1 MQALAALI
9 ASEPDTAMTV
19 GAAAIG
25 LMFGALVSRTNYCTM
40 GAISDWRL
48 YGNKGRLGAV
58 ALAAATAI
66 IGAQLLHGYGVTD
79 LSQSMYLSP
88 RINWAGALFGG
99 LLFGAGMVY
108 AGGCPSR
115 SLVRAAGGD
124 ARGIVTLAVM
134 AVAAYATIGGVL
146 ASVRVAIDSAT
157 AFDLRTYAV
166 PTQHLGDV
174 LSLANG
180 PASQN
185 VMIALALVVLPLL
198 TFALISARVF
208 SQVANLASGLGV
220 GALVVIGWALSG
232 LGRDDFAATPVQ
244 PTSLSFVRPVADA
257 IDWIERSTA
266 LGLPG
271 FGAASVFGVI
281 AGGFLVS
288 WSSGR
293 FHVQG
298 FADRRDVF
306 RHLAGGTAMG
316 IGGVM
321 ALGCT
326 IGQGVTGL
334 STLSVQSFIAC
345 AAIVAGAII
354 GLNRLEKSL

>member
-1 MQALAALI
+1 MQALTALI
-9 ASEPDTAMTV
+9 AREPDAAMTI

-25 LMFGALVSRTNYCTM
+25 LLFGALVSRTNYCTM
-40 GAISDWRL
+40 GAISDWRI
-48 YGNKGRLGAV
+48 YGNKSRLGAV

-66 IGAQLLHGYGVTD
+66 IGTQLLHGYGVTD
-79 LSQSMYLSP
+79 LSQSMYLGP
-88 RINWAGALFGG
+88 RINWAGALLGG

-124 ARGIVTLAVM
+124 ARGIVSLAVM

-146 ASVRVAIDSAT
+146 ASVRVAIDGAT
-157 AFDLRTYAV
+157 AFELKAYAV
-166 PTQHLGDV
+166 PTQHLGEV
-174 LSLANG
+174 LSLAIG
-180 PASQN
+180 SASQN
-185 VMIALALVVLPLL
+185 DMIALALVALPLL
-198 TFALISARVF
+198 AFALLSARVF
-208 SQVANLASGLGV
+208 NQPANLASGLGV
-220 GALVVIGWALSG
+220 GALVVAGWALTG
-232 LGRDDFAATPVQ
+232 LARDDFAATPVQ

-281 AGGFLVS
+281 AGAFLVS
-288 WSSGR
+288 WYSGR
-293 FHVQG
+293 FHVLG
-298 FADRRDVF
+298 FTDRRDVVS
-306 RHLAGGTAMG
+306 HVAGGTAMG
-316 IGGVM
+316 IGGVL

-334 STLSVQSFIAC
+334 STLSVQSLIAC
-345 AAIVAGAII
+345 AAIVAGAVI